1 LLQNTQSVQAIKQVH
16 GAGATR
22 FSVPGLKITEF
33 PSKDTASSLELILL
47 DELWVEVL
55 SEEARLHGSLAALAI
70 QCSADKSNSLK

>member
-1 LLQNTQSVQAIKQVH
+1 MVLVQQDSQFQVC
-16 GAGATR
+16 
-22 FSVPGLKITEF
+22 KIAEF

-55 SEEARLHGSLAALAI
+55 SEEARSHGSLAALAI